1 MSITKIYRKDNQPFA
16 VIPNEAIRNPLITSN
31 AFRLLA
37 YIMSHQDGYEVT
49 YEQIER
55 QTSLGRF
62 AINQAIANLTSLGWL
77 QVDRPKLPNGQ
88 FGAKSWTVLDPHST
102 TVGNSTVESPHV
114 VQSTDIKKN
123 TSKEEHVKEELH
135 AQDELEPAFEEFWK
149 VYPRKVGKVAAKK
162 AFAKAAK
169 EVGCALIAVGVQRFA
184 HDPYKPAKQFL
195 PHPATWLN
203 EGRWDDEPYPPREL
217 TPEEKQAFAK
227 EQNERRRQADLEA
240 SRKLRE
246 EMAEQERRAKAN
258 PPKRCEHDRIRVM
271 CPQCRDQN

>member
-16 VIPNEAIRNPLITSN
+16 VIPNDAIRNPLITSN

-55 QTSLGRF
+55 QTSLGRY
-62 AINQAIANLTSLGWL
+62 AINQAIDNLTSLGWL

-88 FGAKSWTVLDPHST
+88 FGAKSWTVLNPHST

-114 VQSTDIKKN
+114 ERPTDIKKN
-123 TSKEEHVKEELH
+123 TSKEEQVKEQLH
-135 AQDELEPAFEEFWK
+135 AQDELERAFDDFWII
-149 VYPRKVGKVAAKK
+149 YPRKVGKVAARK
-162 AFAKAAK
+162 AFMKAVLCEGLPA
-169 EVGCALIAVGVQRFA
+169 IMDGVNRFA
-184 HDPYKPAKQFL
+184 HDPYKPAKQYL

-203 EGRWDDEPYPPREL
+203 DGRWGDEPYPPREL
-217 TPEEKQAFAK
+217 TPEEKQEFAR
-227 EQNERRRQADLEA
+227 EQNERRRLADLEA